1 MDTQH
6 SVRLFSIVEPQIAM
20 ARNQQLNGGFT
31 LIEVLVVVAV
41 IALLVA
47 IAIPNYAKARVL
59 ARRVEC
65 RENRRQIQGA
75 KTAWALEH
83 RKSGQDV
90 PSDSDLFGP
99 TLYLARKPTC
109 PAGGEYSL
117 NAVDELIT
125 CSDPDHH
132 ATPEDIPTATPQDSP
147 TTTPEDISTA
157 TPQDTPTGT
166 PQGHGKGTPKGKAK
180 GKLSSTD
187 ERRKPRQHWSDLPG
201 DDSSGYVALG
211 LKFEAA
217 HNNFDVADYR
227 SIFAMHAGRVRTTL
241 WGALAIET
249 AEPGEAI
256 SGGVAQGFAQGFA
269 ACSLHGGVVEAGG
282 NPGDRLPQLIEA
294 SQSFQVPSLLYDGLA
309 GGEKADE
316 TEFVETIQQTSSP
329 LLVPLSQS
337 SHD

>member
-1 MDTQH
+1 MMDKQY
-6 SVRLFSIVEPQIAM
+6 SVRLFSIVEPQIPR
-20 ARNQQLNGGFT
+20 ARNQHLNAGFT
-31 LIEVLVVVAV
+31 LIELLIVVAV
-41 IALLVA
+41 IALLVG

-75 KTAWALEH
+75 KIAWALEH

-109 PAGGEYSL
+109 PTGGEYSL

-132 ATPEDIPTATPQDSP
+132 ATPDDNPTETPVDTP
-147 TTTPEDISTA
+147 TTTPEDTPTA

-166 PQGHGKGTPKGKAK
+166 PQGHRKGTPKGKAK
-180 GKLSSTD
+180 GKG
-187 ERRKPRQHWSDLPG
+187 RRAAQGRKPQQHWSDPHG
-201 DDSSGYVALG
+201 DDGNSYMALA

-217 HNNFDVADYR
+217 HNNFDVADSR
-227 SIFAMHAGRVRTTL
+227 VFTVHAGRIGTTV

-249 AEPGEAI
+249 AEPSKAI
-256 SGGVAQGFAQGFA
+256 
-269 ACSLHGGVVEAGG
+269 
-282 NPGDRLPQLIEA
+282 
-294 SQSFQVPSLLYDGLA
+294 
-309 GGEKADE
+309 
-316 TEFVETIQQTSSP
+316 
-329 LLVPLSQS
+329 
-337 SHD
+337 